1 MHAAGVR
8 RVLLLGSRLAAT
20 AIAVSVAV
28 VGDHTIT
35 SRADTFTN
43 PVLWKDHPDLEV
55 IRVGNVFYY
64 SSSTFAYS
72 PGAPVLKSYDLVN
85 WEPVTHSVPVL
96 NFGNEYNLNGSGSA
110 YVKGIWASTLQ
121 YRQSND
127 MFYWMGCINGGKTY
141 IWTAAGTGAGRN
153 GGEVSSWTWT
163 SHPPIDRCYYD
174 CGLLIDDNDTMYVA
188 YGATRIHVAQLSSDG
203 LREVRSQ
210 EVYVHSGGTIEGSR
224 MYKINGAYYIWVT
237 RPAHEQWVLKSR
249 SPFGPY
255 ERRRILSR
263 INGPI
268 PNAGVA
274 HQGAM
279 VNTPDNRWFYVAF
292 MDAYPGGRIPV
303 VAPLTWTADG
313 WPELVSVSGNW
324 GRTYPIPVQ
333 TNKTVAPPAGT
344 DGFKGTSL
352 SHEWEWNHNPD
363 NTKWQ
368 LAGDGAGG
376 LILRTAD
383 VTADLFLARNT
394 LTHRI
399 IGPKSTGT
407 FCIDVSKMADG
418 DRAGAALFRDRAA
431 YIGVWKEGT
440 ASRIVMVNRLTLSEG
455 SWRTVE
461 RGTVAA
467 TGPTLPGGITKVWL
481 RVEAD
486 ITPAFQLPQE
496 RTTTFSY
503 STDGVTFTRLG
514 PAFAMTNSY
523 RYFSGYR
530 YAVFNH
536 ATRQLGGEVKVLN
549 FTMALVTSS

>member
-8 RVLLLGSRLAAT
+8 HILLLGSQLAAT
-20 AIAVSVAV
+20 TLAVSLPV

-35 SRADTFTN
+35 PRADTLTN
-43 PVLWKDHPDLEV
+43 PVLWQDYPDLEV
-55 IRVGNVFYY
+55 IRVGNAFYY
-64 SSSTFAYS
+64 SSSKFAYS
-72 PGAPVLKSYDLVN
+72 PGAPVLKSYDLAN

-96 NFGNEYNLNGSGSA
+96 NFGNEYNLDGSGSA

-121 YRQSND
+121 YRQAND
-127 MFYWMGCINGGKTY
+127 MFYWMGCINSGKTY
-141 IWTAAGTGAGRN
+141 IWTAAGTGAARN
-153 GGEVSSWTWT
+153 GGEVANWTWT

-174 CGLLIDDNDTMYVA
+174 CGLLIDDDDPYT
-188 YGATRIHVAQLSSDG
+188 
-203 LREVRSQ
+203 SQ

-224 MYKINGAYYIWVT
+224 MYKINGYYYIWVT
-237 RPAHEQWVLKSR
+237 RSAYEQWVLRSR

-263 INGPI
+263 ISGPI
-268 PNAGVA
+268 ANAGVA

-279 VNTPDNRWFYVAF
+279 VNAPDNRWYYVAF

-313 WPELVSVSGNW
+313 WPELVTAGGSW
-324 GRTYPIPVQ
+324 GRIYPIPVQ
-333 TNKTVAPPAGT
+333 TNKTVAPPVGT

-368 LAGDGAGG
+368 LAGDSDRG

-394 LTHRI
+394 LTRRI
-399 IGPKSTGT
+399 IGPKSSGT
-407 FCIDVSKMADG
+407 FCIDVSKMVDG

-431 YIGVWKEGT
+431 YIGVWNEGA

-467 TGPTLPGGITKVWL
+467 TGPTLGGGITKVWL
-481 RVEAD
+481 RIEAD
-486 ITPAFQLPQE
+486 ITPA
-496 RTTTFSY
+496 
-503 STDGVTFTRLG
+503 TDGVRFTGLG
-514 PAFAMTNSY
+514 PAFGMTNSY

-549 FTMALVTSS
+549 FTMALVN